1 MAEIIRR
8 AVEIQSGQVE
18 RSGREGISE
27 DELRLAAAELGIEP
41 GAITAA
47 LSSADSS
54 EATARANL
62 WGGPT
67 RYESE
72 RVLNGIL
79 TEEQWE
85 ETVADLR
92 RAFEEPGKV
101 ERRGETYEW
110 SGTGGGLD
118 FNTVTVRQSGN
129 TVRVKSSST
138 GAGLGTIAYL
148 LGFLPVFITV
158 AVLSKAG
165 LGPPFGVLALLAVG
179 ALTFLV
185 ARQATIAAGRRRRRL
200 LRDVF
205 DRLESRLE
213 SNDTDLR
220 TNLAATGLRAVPGV
234 ETRSQSNSPGDPG
247 AGVP

>member
-1 MAEIIRR
+1 
-8 AVEIQSGQVE
+8 
-18 RSGREGISE
+18 
-27 DELRLAAAELGIEP
+27 
-41 GAITAA
+41 
-47 LSSADSS
+47 
-54 EATARANL
+54 
-62 WGGPT
+62 
-67 RYESE
+67 
-72 RVLNGIL
+72 
-79 TEEQWE
+79 
-85 ETVADLR
+85 
-92 RAFEEPGKV
+92 
-101 ERRGETYEW
+101 
-110 SGTGGGLD
+110 
-118 FNTVTVRQSGN
+118 
-129 TVRVKSSST
+129 
-138 GAGLGTIAYL
+138 LGTIAYL